1 MDSLIDLGYW
11 GLFIGSFLA
20 STLIPMSADVL
31 LVGILALGGNVWA
44 CLVIATTGNWL
55 GGLTSYWIG
64 WLGRWEWIER
74 WLKVKEEKLL
84 RQKKNIDRYGVWL
97 ALFTWLPLIGDLLA
111 VALGFYKIKPYASA
125 IYMLIGRFARFLLWT
140 WLSHHFH
147 YFFLFSCLSP
157 FYLSSP
163 FYPFPPSQQLSFPLY
178 VFVRARSNLCKW
190 DMTLSY

>member
-111 VALGFYKIKPYASA
+111 VALGFYKILCLGHLHVNRPFRPLPALDLALPAIRRTIFLNFLSLPPPLTISTIFFCSLASR
-125 IYMLIGRFARFLLWT
+125 RFICRHRFIR
-140 WLSHHFH
+140 FH
-147 YFFLFSCLSP
+147 RPNNFPSP
-157 FYLSSP
+157 FTYL
-163 FYPFPPSQQLSFPLY
+163 
-178 VFVRARSNLCKW
+178 
-190 DMTLSY
+190 